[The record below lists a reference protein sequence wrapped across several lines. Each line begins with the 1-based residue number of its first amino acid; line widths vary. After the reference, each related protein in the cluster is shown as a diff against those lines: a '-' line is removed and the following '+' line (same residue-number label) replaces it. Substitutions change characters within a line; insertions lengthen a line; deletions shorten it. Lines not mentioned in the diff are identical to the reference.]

1 MADATLTRVEVID
14 GVLHLYGANYTQTT
28 TVVLVDDFQTDHV
41 FVSATELTV
50 DPAPA
55 AGASIEVEKGGVT
68 SAAIEVPA
76 DAASGSGG
84 AAAGGV
90 ADTDPPAGG
99 GGGNPGPDPIDSATL
114 LSEQEKIAAA
124 APDPA
129 PNTVPSDPKKPYP
142 TGNPPTEEQ
151 ERRRAMGLPREE
163 PAA

>member
-1 MADATLTRVEVID
+1 MADATLTSVEVID

-68 SAAIEVPA
+68 SAAIVVP
-76 DAASGSGG
+76 AASGSGG
-84 AAAGGV
+84 AAA
-90 ADTDPPAGG
+90 DTDPPAGG
-99 GGGNPGPDPIDSATL
+99 AGGNPGPDPIDPATL
-114 LSEQEKIAAA
+114 LTEQEKIAAA
-124 APDPA
+124 APDDD
-129 PNTVPSDPKKPYP
+129 PNKVPSDPKKPYP
-142 TGNPPTEEQ
+142 IGNPPTEEQ

-163 PAA
+163 PA